1 MENKS
6 VAGRTWTDIMEIPEK
21 RTVEDVIEKSLKERE
36 NEEKEWL
43 NRRRNII
50 VFELPEWKK
59 PEPEDRKE
67 EDIKKFIGLCKS
79 IIKITFDQGMIRLGK
94 TRDDKQ
100 RPLLISLKD
109 ESKKQEIFQNL
120 NKIRE
125 SEAPFNKI
133 NIAHDLTKKQ
143 KEELQEK
150 IKGVHDREQNDQ
162 SGEYMYRVWGPPWNW
177 YVKKIP
183 MRRY

>member
-1 MENKS
+1 M
-6 VAGRTWTDIMEIPEK
+6 
-21 RTVEDVIEKSLKERE
+21 
-36 NEEKEWL
+36 
-43 NRRRNII
+43 
-50 VFELPEWKK
+50 
-59 PEPEDRKE
+59 
-67 EDIKKFIGLCKS
+67 
-79 IIKITFDQGMIRLGK
+79 
-94 TRDDKQ
+94 
-100 RPLLISLKD
+100 
-109 ESKKQEIFQNL
+109 

-150 IKGVHDREQNDQ
+150 IKEAHDREQNDQ
-162 SGEYMYRVWGPPWNW
+162 SGQYMYRVRGPPWNW